1 MRAGRKAPE
10 RVAHPLEP
18 VFDEHSQV
26 LVLGTMPSPKSRETG
41 FYYNHPQNRFWKV
54 MAALF
59 DEPLPASND
68 EKRALA
74 LRHGIALWDV
84 LAECS
89 IAGAADGTIA
99 ECVPNDLGLILDQA
113 PIKAVFCT
121 GAKAAELY
129 RKHCEPVT
137 GRLCVRLPST
147 SPANAGTLL
156 EQLVEAYR
164 AIVPFAR

>member
-1 MRAGRKAPE
+1 M
-10 RVAHPLEP
+10 
-18 VFDEHSQV
+18 
-26 LVLGTMPSPKSRETG
+26 
-41 FYYNHPQNRFWKV
+41 
-54 MAALF
+54 
-59 DEPLPASND
+59 
-68 EKRALA
+68 
-74 LRHGIALWDV
+74 
-84 LAECS
+84 
-89 IAGAADGTIA
+89 
-99 ECVPNDLGLILDQA
+99 DQA

-164 AIVPFAR
+164 AIVPFTR

>member
-1 MRAGRKAPE
+1 MKASRKAPE
-10 RVAHPLEP
+10 RVAHPLRP
-18 VFDEHSQV
+18 VFDQRSRV

-89 IAGAADGTIA
+89 IEGAADGTIA
-99 ECVPNDLGLILDQA
+99 ECVPNDLRLILDQA
-113 PIKAVFCT
+113 QVEAVFCT
-121 GAKAAELY
+121 AALDEPGQRRHVVGAAGGGVSRHRALHAIGAARSGPY
-129 RKHCEPVT
+129 RSCW
-137 GRLCVRLPST
+137 GR
-147 SPANAGTLL
+147 
-156 EQLVEAYR
+156 
-164 AIVPFAR
+164 